1 VPRVTLSDV
10 SLSYGER
17 EVLRGISVDLTEH
30 RIGIVGANG
39 SGKSTLARLVNGLVR
54 PSVGTVT
61 VDGLDVARHTRQVRA
76 KVGFLFSDADSQIVM
91 PTVREDLE
99 FSLRGRGLAAVDVA
113 SRVDRALVDFGLADH
128 ADHPCYLL
136 SGGQKQQ
143 LALAAVLLL
152 DPQIIVA
159 DEPTTL
165 LDLRNQRRFAQ
176 LLAEL
181 PQQVLMVSHH
191 VELLT
196 AFDRV
201 LVIDDGRVVA
211 DDAPQV
217 AVAAYRRLM
226 GEVVR

>member
-1 VPRVTLSDV
+1 MPRVTLSDV
-10 SLSYGER
+10 SLSFGER
-17 EVLRGISVDLTEH
+17 QVLREISVDLTEH

-39 SGKSTLARLVNGLVR
+39 SGKSSLVRLINALVR
-54 PSVGTVT
+54 PSAGTVT

-99 FSLRGRGLAAVDVA
+99 FSLRGRGLAALEVA
-113 SRVDRALVDFGLADH
+113 QRVDRALADFGLADH

-165 LDLRNQRRFAQ
+165 LDLRNQRQFSQ

-191 VELLT
+191 VELL
-196 AFDRV
+196 AGFDRV
-201 LVIDDGRVVA
+201 LVIDEGRVVA
-211 DDAPQV
+211 DDTPQV

>member
-1 VPRVTLSDV
+1 M
-10 SLSYGER
+10 
-17 EVLRGISVDLTEH
+17 
-30 RIGIVGANG
+30 A
-39 SGKSTLARLVNGLVR
+39 
-54 PSVGTVT
+54 
-61 VDGLDVARHTRQVRA
+61 
-76 KVGFLFSDADSQIVM
+76 
-91 PTVREDLE
+91 
-99 FSLRGRGLAAVDVA
+99 
-113 SRVDRALVDFGLADH
+113 DFGLADH
-128 ADHPCYLL
+128 EDHPCYLL

-181 PQQVLMVSHH
+181 SQQVLMVSHH

-196 AFDRV
+196 GFDRV

-211 DDAPQV
+211 DDTPQV